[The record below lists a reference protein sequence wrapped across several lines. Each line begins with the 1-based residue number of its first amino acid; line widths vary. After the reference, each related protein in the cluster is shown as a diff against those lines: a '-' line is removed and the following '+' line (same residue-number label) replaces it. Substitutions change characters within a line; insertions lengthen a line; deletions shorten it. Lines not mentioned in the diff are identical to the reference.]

1 MWKGVL
7 LVDAVEVLVFSQCLW
22 IVWTELC
29 YSGHA
34 REVLTDKKQGDACG
48 INQYYREM
56 YPFTPPMW
64 AVIGFFSTVSM
75 MKVQSFDASSEF
87 GVLQRSNTLLSL
99 SASTHC
105 WTFYRYTHISTS
117 GMHWCSKIK
126 FVNIWNIAPIQ
137 FIESANPMFFFFLRP
152 LIDQCRTSST
162 HAVIKAWSG
171 KLFQD
176 THARVSMFM
185 MTEGQVYVSTSAG
198 SSLHFLPGMIQMN
211 TQKCTLP
218 ESLTLTSVDNLTSV
232 L

>member
-1 MWKGVL
+1 M
-7 LVDAVEVLVFSQCLW
+7 LW
-22 IVWTELC
+22 RFWCSV
-29 YSGHA
+29 S
-34 REVLTDKKQGDACG
+34 ACG
-48 INQYYREM
+48 SSEQSCATVVMPVRYWRIKNKAMLVESISITERCTHLPPPHVGCYRI
-56 YPFTPPMW
+56 FLH
-64 AVIGFFSTVSM
+64 SM